1 MYSRFETCLPGITQR
16 LDIRVGCV
24 VAVRG
29 LIVRR
34 SHAVLVVVVLVVVV
48 PTAAVVVLVAAVL
61 WLVAEAPGAALVGT
75 LVSSFASWL

>member
-1 MYSRFETCLPGITQR
+1 M
-16 LDIRVGCV
+16 
-24 VAVRG
+24 
-29 LIVRR
+29 RR